1 MYKRQQNMKI
11 NMMKNIYN
19 SLSQQ
24 KVGHPCSKAFL
35 TKDWCAYMKE
45 TDNFEI
51 WQKMR

>member
-1 MYKRQQNMKI
+1 
-11 NMMKNIYN
+11 MMKNIYN

-45 TDNFEI
+45 TNNFEI
-51 WQKMR
+51 WQKMWQYFKHGAVFK